1 MMVCG
6 IVVSLRFI
14 EHQKLDKAGLVFRVK
29 DIIYCLIGVLSTAA
43 FYAVVIRME
52 SLIQGKDLFPRFI
65 SQIANGYERSL
76 INVLLIPISE
86 EMLCRG
92 YILGNCFESLKR
104 WHDLGFGTTQ
114 NEPFL
119 YLAKVI

>member
-29 DIIYCLIGVLSTAA
+29 DMIGVLSTAA
-43 FYAVVIRME
+43 FYAVVMGME
-52 SLIQGKDLFPRFI
+52 SLIQGNLFPRFI